1 MRHLPLLVLSL
12 LVPALAT
19 AGQAKNWKED
29 LESAVKTLYPQTEFS
44 RFDQSNVT
52 KSGVVLVV
60 RKPNLMGEPVSN
72 TASSVNKAIDGEFK
86 APSGLGAF
94 FQSSKNRMFKV
105 GDKVYMT
112 DFRVNDDSFMIR
124 VLSTELYDIV
134 DKGTTK
140 PQRVRSFVRFEVP
153 RAQMST
159 MTAAQVKALIE
170 PLFGSE
176 SEAGRTIAIGQTRA
190 EVESILGKP
199 STIVDLPERVTY
211 VYPNLK
217 IVFQDGKVAD
227 VQ

>member
-1 MRHLPLLVLSL
+1 MRYVPVLVLSL
-12 LVPALAT
+12 LVPVLAT

-29 LESAVKTLYPQTEFS
+29 LESAVKALYPQTQFS

-52 KSGVVLVV
+52 KPGVVLVV
-60 RKPNLMGEPVSN
+60 RKSNLMGEPVN
-72 TASSVNKAIDGEFK
+72 NATSSVNKVVEGEFK
-86 APSGLGAF
+86 APTGMGAF

-112 DFRVNDDSFMIR
+112 DFRVDDDSFMIR
-124 VLSTELYDIV
+124 VLSTEVYDIV

-140 PQRVRSFVRFEVP
+140 PQRVRSLVRFDMP
-153 RAQMST
+153 RAQMSA

-176 SEAGRTIAIGQTRA
+176 SEAGRTIALGQTRA

-199 STIVDLPERVTY
+199 STIVDLAEKVTY